1 MKTTATEVVWQFH
14 WHVLA
19 EGEWDVLAQSG
30 ILETFHK
37 ILIF

>member
-1 MKTTATEVVWQFH
+1 MKTTAREVVWQFH
-14 WHVLA
+14 WLA